1 MLSIEVKT
9 NAAQLRQRFTEIEQ
23 RKVPWATK
31 QALDRTAEDIVLAER
46 EEMRRVFKAP
56 SDWTINSLTWSN
68 ATFGGTS
75 GTTGRSY
82 GTRSALVFFKED
94 HRLNSAGYYLRPHVF
109 GGGREHTPLERS
121 LIRFGRLGRAEYLV
135 PAKYAERDGR
145 GYLVT
150 GQITKILS
158 DLQSLEM
165 AVRSHNWRDRGVRRG
180 QQYTLLRRAQGVPD
194 GIYRIDGGR
203 RLLCFLI
210 VSQPQYGIRFRFK
223 EVAEGVLQR
232 NFAPHFRRELAKAV
246 AESKMRHPEMRSA

>member
-1 MLSIEVKT
+1 MFDFEVKT
-9 NAAQLRQRFTEIEQ
+9 NAAQLMARFTDLER

-31 QALDRTAEDIVLAER
+31 KALDATAADIVAAEQA
-46 EEMRRVFKAP
+46 EMRHVFKAP
-56 SDWTINSLTWSN
+56 REWTVGSLTFEP
-68 ATFGGTS
+68 ATFDNGS
-75 GTTGRSY
+75 GKMRD
-82 GTRSALVFFKED
+82 RPAIVRFKED
-94 HRLNSAGYYLRPHVF
+94 HRPNSAGYYLRPHVF
-109 GGGREHTPLERS
+109 GGGREHTPFERS

-135 PAKYAERDGR
+135 PGKHAERDAR
-145 GYLVT
+145 GDLVP

-210 VSQPQYGIRFRFK
+210 VSQPQYSIRFRFR
-223 EVAEGVLQR
+223 EIAEGVLQR
-232 NFAPHFRRELAKAV
+232 NFAPHFRRELAQAV
-246 AESKMRHPEMRSA
+246 AESKERHPEMRSAG